1 MLIETD
7 ISQLGDKRLAGDEL
21 IAREKEK
28 TQAQLDTKR
37 IPDQDALE
45 QREAGMGQVLPTGEF
60 LRLLSKISPGLIIE
74 KGGYPNSVALRRWI
88 NGEKKYVTGFQLLDG
103 FIPEYSTVITDENK
117 LPVAEVR
124 GWRNVLIALLKQGMI
139 NMEAVKR
146 EFNVTTSNSVHGK
159 FWASQTQGRN

>member
-37 IPDQDALE
+37 IPDQTDLE
-45 QREAGMGQVLPTGEF
+45 NREAGMGQVLPCSEF
-60 LRLLSKISPGLIIE
+60 LRLLGKICPGLLIE

-103 FIPEYSTVITDENK
+103 YIPEYSTVFVDENK
-117 LPVAEVR
+117 LPVGEIR
-124 GWRNVLIALLKQGMI
+124 GWRNILIALLKQGLL
-139 NMEAVKR
+139 NMEAIKK
-146 EFNVTTSNSVHGK
+146 EFQVATSNSVHGK
-159 FWASQTQGRN
+159 FWESQTKGRQ